1 MTKNDFAIDY
11 SNRLVVAAIAI
22 PRECAQLASL
32 FTLETVSENRMG
44 EQLLDYYAS
53 NSILKE
59 SHTFALSVSPVFL
72 ADWVWIRYNVFH
84 SRGFCGRTRC
94 KHTG

>member
-53 NSILKE
+53 NSMLKY
-59 SHTFALSVSPVFL
+59 SVKQLPRKNLRASLGPNRSCWIGKSSRFLST
-72 ADWVWIRYNVFH
+72 H
-84 SRGFCGRTRC
+84 
-94 KHTG
+94 